1 MGCDLNTEDIG
12 SGDDLI
18 WCSAVLHFLSDP
30 QAAVRKA
37 AQALNP
43 NGLLL
48 MAHAEQ
54 TDDPSVAARVL
65 PFYGTVALRGN
76 LLPRPGE
83 VADMMA
89 GAGLVDIRSLGRIDF
104 PMAPVW
110 LHMGRHP

>member
-1 MGCDLNTEDIG
+1 M
-12 SGDDLI
+12 
-18 WCSAVLHFLSDP
+18 LHFLRDP

-37 AQALNP
+37 AEALNP
-43 NGLLL
+43 DGLLL

-54 TDDPSVAARVL
+54 TDDPSVASHVL

-83 VADMMA
+83 VVAMMA
-89 GAGLVDIRSLGRIDF
+89 DAGLVDIRSLGRIDF

-110 LHMGRHP
+110 LHLGRCP